1 MSSSHVHN
9 QDWNLACSV
18 AFAWCQLSII
28 GSSNSFIC
36 CFKITSMIFFLLCGI
51 HFEVAAGQ
59 PFNLLFNKINTFF
72 CKSVLHL
79 FFNSSQSHGFSL
91 NSLKFS
97 AYSLICRP
105 HTRYTAPKRAELV
118 LNQRR
123 GNFILCTFGVITWE
137 PSAEV
142 VTHTARK
149 VVWI

>member
-18 AFAWCQLSII
+18 DFAWCQVPVI
-28 GSSNSFIC
+28 GSSNSFAC
-36 CFKITSMIFFLLCGI
+36 CFKITSIIFFLLCGI
-51 HFEVAAGQ
+51 HFESAAGQ
-59 PFNLLFNKINTFF
+59 PFNLLFNKINTFS
-72 CKSVLHL
+72 CKSVLYL

-105 HTRYTAPKRAELV
+105 HIRYTAPQRAELV
-118 LNQRR
+118 LNQGR
-123 GNFILCTFGVITWE
+123 GIFILFAFGVITWE

-142 VTHTARK
+142 VTQTARK